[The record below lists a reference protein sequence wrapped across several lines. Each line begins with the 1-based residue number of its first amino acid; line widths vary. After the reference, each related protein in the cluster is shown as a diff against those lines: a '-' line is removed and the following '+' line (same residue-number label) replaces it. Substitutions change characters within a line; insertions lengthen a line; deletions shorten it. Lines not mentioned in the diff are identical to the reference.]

1 MVCSSH
7 QIKRESL
14 VTIVTPNYGVM
25 RTPYRLGVKFTPN
38 LCEFSPQSL

>member
-1 MVCSSH
+1 MKIFTH

-25 RTPYRLGVKFTPN
+25 RTPHHLGVKYTPN
-38 LCEFSPQSL
+38 LV